1 MKKKIIFLESILKGG
16 GGHHMDNLIET
27 TLFFNKEN
35 KIEWIVNNNFE
46 KEKLFVPNSIEIKKL
61 ITDRNPNTFINF
73 LVKIQMFFRSIFFFL
88 KLKKLLEFFKAY
100 ISNYF
105 SIPEFFNL
113 EIYKYF
119 ENQNFT
125 NKDILIIQSCR
136 PKDVELIF
144 FISQLVKKM
153 PKIIMRVLYPPKK
166 KIFKDFYFH
175 TKKLSKKHDINIFTE
190 VSTTK
195 KYIQS
200 KFKYKVENFTQ
211 IYSFY
216 DRKIPD
222 EFTLGFLGETRLDKG
237 FNRLPK
243 IIQIL
248 SERNIKC
255 NFLIQFSKKIYPGT
269 EIVKKKILDLAR
281 HNRNLTIVDGYIDFW
296 EYREYL
302 KKINLLPLL
311 YDADKLNFVG
321 SGLFYSCI
329 THEIPMI
336 IPRNAKLLHEYL
348 VYKSFETAT
357 TDDEY
362 VDSISKIINNY
373 DIYLSECKKF
383 SKEYYQNLKKDP
395 LVLEVEKN

>member
-61 ITDRNPNTFINF
+61 ITDRNPNTFINL

-166 KIFKDFYFH
+166 KFLKIF
-175 TKKLSKKHDINIFTE
+175 IF
-190 VSTTK
+190 
-195 KYIQS
+195 
-200 KFKYKVENFTQ
+200 
-211 IYSFY
+211 
-216 DRKIPD
+216 
-222 EFTLGFLGETRLDKG
+222 
-237 FNRLPK
+237 
-243 IIQIL
+243 
-248 SERNIKC
+248 
-255 NFLIQFSKKIYPGT
+255 
-269 EIVKKKILDLAR
+269 
-281 HNRNLTIVDGYIDFW
+281 
-296 EYREYL
+296 
-302 KKINLLPLL
+302 
-311 YDADKLNFVG
+311 
-321 SGLFYSCI
+321 
-329 THEIPMI
+329 
-336 IPRNAKLLHEYL
+336 
-348 VYKSFETAT
+348 
-357 TDDEY
+357 
-362 VDSISKIINNY
+362 
-373 DIYLSECKKF
+373 
-383 SKEYYQNLKKDP
+383 
-395 LVLEVEKN
+395 